1 MNFPQVHG
9 ARIRPLPDPELAE
22 AEARLAALDDD
33 ELVAARPEWIEETV
47 AKVAGRAPEVRGG
60 RLRRAAAAAV
70 AFFALHGFATAA
82 TVTAVS
88 AVAVTAVVLWPEGRN
103 SKQTMSYSV
112 ALQLLARSD
121 QDEEHR
127 ALAEIK
133 VMGRVRAVVEALQ
146 AIRRAP
152 EAPASLV
159 TASEDALD
167 RLRLSFGRAVVL
179 PNVEIEDP
187 VPAGISAIRSSD
199 LDEET
204 RIAFVER
211 CSNAACLGL
220 SALVGMSE
228 PNSRL
233 ARDRDI
239 YLQRLRSL
247 LGS

>member
-1 MNFPQVHG
+1 MNFPQMHG
-9 ARIRPLPDPELAE
+9 ARIQPQPDPELVA
-22 AEARLAALDDD
+22 AEARLAALDAV
-33 ELVAARPEWIEETV
+33 ELTPVRPEWIEATV
-47 AKVAGRAPEVRGG
+47 AQVVAVTPVVRGG

-70 AFFALHGFATAA
+70 AFFALHGYATAA

-103 SKQTMSYSV
+103 SKQTMTYSL

-133 VMGRVRAVVEALQ
+133 VMGRVRAVVETIQ
-146 AIRRAP
+146 SVRGAP
-152 EAPASLV
+152 GATPRLV
-159 TASEDALD
+159 AASEDALH
-167 RLRLSFGRAVVL
+167 RLRLSLGHSVAFPAIEV
-179 PNVEIEDP
+179 EDP
-187 VPAGISAIRSSD
+187 VPAGISAIRSND

-211 CSNAACLGL
+211 CADAACLGL
-220 SALVGMSE
+220 SALAGMSE

-233 ARDRDI
+233 ALDRDI
-239 YLQRLRSL
+239 YLQRLRNL
-247 LGS
+247 LGR

>member
-103 SKQTMSYSV
+103 SIDTLDYGEALGLLASAHAKDEDRTAALLTASIRMRRVIEVLQSISRDASISGPLHALAGQSLTTLAEDLLGPPQEPIRDYLDPFAGTLVDLQRGDRDPEVRRLAMLACVESVRAGIQQLRAMPVATESLLRSRDV
-112 ALQLLARSD
+112 ALKRLSR
-121 QDEEHR
+121 
-127 ALAEIK
+127 
-133 VMGRVRAVVEALQ
+133 
-146 AIRRAP
+146 
-152 EAPASLV
+152 LV
-159 TASEDALD
+159 T
-167 RLRLSFGRAVVL
+167 
-179 PNVEIEDP
+179 N
-187 VPAGISAIRSSD
+187 
-199 LDEET
+199 
-204 RIAFVER
+204 
-211 CSNAACLGL
+211 
-220 SALVGMSE
+220 
-228 PNSRL
+228 
-233 ARDRDI
+233 
-239 YLQRLRSL
+239 
-247 LGS
+247 

>member
-103 SKQTMSYSV
+103 SSETMSYQD
-112 ALQLLARSD
+112 ALDLLLRPDRGDEARSS
-121 QDEEHR
+121 
-127 ALAEIK
+127 ALAQ
-133 VMGRVRAVVEALQ
+133 VVRRVRGTASALRLV
-146 AIRRAP
+146 AATPSVDESIRRAAVDGLRGLSDCLLRRRP
-152 EAPASLV
+152 ATGSTPVDDPLAVVGPLLRSRDCSEVTVDAVQQTIHASLV
-159 TASEDALD
+159 GIDRIFSMPDLSD
-167 RLRLSFGRAVVL
+167 RLRREQGGYMNRLIKL
-179 PNVEIEDP
+179 C
-187 VPAGISAIRSSD
+187 
-199 LDEET
+199 LD
-204 RIAFVER
+204 
-211 CSNAACLGL
+211 
-220 SALVGMSE
+220 
-228 PNSRL
+228 
-233 ARDRDI
+233 
-239 YLQRLRSL
+239 
-247 LGS
+247 